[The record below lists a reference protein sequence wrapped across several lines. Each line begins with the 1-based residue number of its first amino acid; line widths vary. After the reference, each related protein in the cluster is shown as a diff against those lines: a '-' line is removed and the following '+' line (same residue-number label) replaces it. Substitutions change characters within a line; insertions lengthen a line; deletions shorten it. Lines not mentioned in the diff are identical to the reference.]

1 MACAGG
7 STVSSKLAIGVKDR
21 LESLVDNVKI
31 VKKQI
36 KCKNHPVGNMVTS
49 LYNITGVTS
58 VSVLSVCSV

>member
-31 VKKQI
+31 VKKQMKSKI
-36 KCKNHPVGNMVTS
+36 IQW
-49 LYNITGVTS
+49 LLI
-58 VSVLSVCSV
+58 